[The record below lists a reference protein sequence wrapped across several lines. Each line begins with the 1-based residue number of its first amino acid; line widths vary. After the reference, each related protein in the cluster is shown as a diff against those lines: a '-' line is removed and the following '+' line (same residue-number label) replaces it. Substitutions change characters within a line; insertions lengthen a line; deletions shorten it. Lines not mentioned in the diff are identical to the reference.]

1 MKNNLFLSFCLLL
14 IAGVVYSNHV
24 FVSYFNRPEIY
35 IAQTNELKD
44 QVLREKFKHDLTT
57 NDFLEFRQYVATLLP
72 EAIEK
77 KGQGE
82 ASYQLRSL
90 ASVVQNQKSESLV
103 EMKARVLFEK
113 GKTLFRDKNY
123 IEANKVF
130 AKLLKDHP
138 YSAHVPEA
146 MFFAVEGYY
155 HAQEFD
161 KVIDIVNKMV
171 DVHPELEITGY
182 ALLRAAKVYELQ
194 DRHDE
199 AILFYE
205 TVLRTFPQ
213 RAIAGTAENAL
224 RAIQL

>member
-14 IAGVVYSNHV
+14 VAGVVYSNHV

-35 IAQTNELKD
+35 ISQMSDLKEK
-44 QVLREKFKHDLTT
+44 VAREKFKHELTT
-57 NDFLEFRQYVATLLP
+57 NEFLEFRQYVATLLP
-72 EAIEK
+72 TAIEK

-90 ASVVQNQKSESLV
+90 ASVVQTHKSESLI
-103 EMKARVLFEK
+103 EMKSRLLFEK
-113 GKTLFRDKNY
+113 GKSLFREKNY
-123 IEANKVF
+123 VESNKVF

-138 YSAHVPEA
+138 YSAHVPES
-146 MFFAVEGYY
+146 MFFAVEGYF
-155 HAQEFD
+155 HSQEFD
-161 KVIDIVNKMV
+161 QVIAIVNKMV
-171 DVHPELEITGY
+171 DVYPELEITGY
-182 ALLRAAKVYELQ
+182 ALLRAGKVYELQ

-213 RAIAGTAENAL
+213 RAIAGTAESAL
-224 RAIQL
+224 RAVQL